1 MFASQQNYGSNVAR
15 NSPFANSLTR
25 AATTGVKSPYTQSG
39 DRTRSAFSR
48 ALMDQSKGE
57 IGGQYENA
65 RRDLEMQQQKTRL
78 ADVQARRGSQLQD
91 FSLDTELDV
100 AGKKLDSRKKQT
112 LADMASQLDRAKK
125 DYKVARLSNMTNL
138 FLSGGLLVTPS
149 AGAMMRAWNAGNPRP
164 PNAGLV
170 GQGYTSYSAFSNP
183 AMFDPG
189 YFPMTNS
196 VFSNQLRA
204 Q

>member
-57 IGGQYENA
+57 MGGEYEKA
-65 RRDLEMQQQKTRL
+65 RRDLEMQQQKTRV
-78 ADVQARRGSQLQD
+78 ADVQARRGSQLQNY
-91 FSLDTELDV
+91 SLDTELDV

-112 LADMASQLDRAKK
+112 LADMAAQLDRAQK

-138 FLSGGLLVTPS
+138 LLSGGLLATPS
-149 AGAMMRAWNAGNPRP
+149 AGAMMRAWNAQNPP
-164 PNAGLV
+164 PIDASLV
-170 GQGYTSYSAFSNP
+170 GQGYAGYSAFS
-183 AMFDPG
+183 DPRIFSPS
-189 YFPMTNS
+189 YFPTTNS
-196 VFSNQLRA
+196 IFGNQLRA
-204 Q
+204 P